1 MIPYILTDDSLTVVL
16 KGESLTMNRANPAFR
31 NAIEALESENAE
43 QLEAMFDTP
52 KAVTQYVDGNIEV
65 TSAGEVKYKGS
76 EVHNHVVGRILS
88 FMSEGLPYK
97 PLVKFLEKLMEN
109 PSRRATEELYGFLEH
124 KQMPLTPDGNF
135 LAYKGI
141 REDYTD
147 WYSGKFSNKVGETL
161 EMPRNGV
168 CDEADIGCSS
178 GFHAGSLEYAEGY
191 GNGGHLMVVEIN
203 PKDVVS
209 VPNDCN
215 CQKLR
220 TAKYKVVDHYKTK
233 LADTYCDDYY
243 EGDSDDNSYDNS
255 DDESGES
262 YDDGYDAGY
271 DAAIAKIKKNL

>member
-1 MIPYILTDDSLTVVL
+1 MKIIPIGIV
-16 KGESLTMNRANPAFR
+16 AN
-31 NAIEALESENAE
+31 S
-43 QLEAMFDTP
+43 T
-52 KAVTQYVDGNIEV
+52 
-65 TSAGEVKYKGS
+65 
-76 EVHNHVVGRILS
+76 
-88 FMSEGLPYK
+88 
-97 PLVKFLEKLMEN
+97 
-109 PSRRATEELYGFLEH
+109 
-124 KQMPLTPDGNF
+124 
-135 LAYKGI
+135 
-141 REDYTD
+141 
-147 WYSGKFSNKVGETL
+147 NKVGETL

-168 CDEADIGCSS
+168 CDDASYGCSS

-243 EGDSDDNSYDNS
+243 EGDSDDDS

>member
-243 EGDSDDNSYDNS
+243 EGDSDDNSDDNS

>member
-16 KGESLTMNRANPAFR
+16 NGESFTMNKSNPAFR
-31 NAIEALESENAE
+31 NALEALQSDDAKR
-43 QLEAMFDTP
+43 LETMFDTP
-52 KAVTQYVDGNIEV
+52 KAVTEYVDGSIEV

-109 PSRRATEELYGFLEH
+109 PSRRSTEELYRFLEH
-124 KQMPLTPDGNF
+124 RQMPLTPDGNF

-168 CDEADIGCSS
+168 CDDASYGCSS

-191 GNGGHLMVVEIN
+191 GNGGHLMVVQIN
-203 PKDVVS
+203 PEDVVS
-209 VPNDCN
+209 VPNDCD

-220 TAKYKVVDHYKTK
+220 TCKYKVVDKYSTK
-233 LADTYCDDYY
+233 MPDTLCDEYY
-243 EGDSDDNSYDNS
+243 NEDEDDDAGVYDQ
-255 DDESGES
+255 ESFN
-262 YDDGYDAGY
+262 AGY
-271 DAAIAKIKKNL
+271 DKACAEISGE